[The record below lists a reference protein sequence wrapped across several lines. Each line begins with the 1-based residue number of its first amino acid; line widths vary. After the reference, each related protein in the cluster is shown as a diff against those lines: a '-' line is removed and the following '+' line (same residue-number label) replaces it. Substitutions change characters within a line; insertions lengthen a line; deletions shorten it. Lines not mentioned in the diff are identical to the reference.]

1 MTERENVPGK
11 AEPILYRTTVHWA
24 ALLGP
29 GMLLVLGGL
38 SLRAKPVAA
47 LVMIGLAII
56 WGMFSIHNLRA
67 SEFAVRASKLTIRI
81 GFPFKRFYE
90 FPYSHLAGADF
101 HQPALGV
108 ILNFGKI
115 MLIQPNRKVIVFRL
129 VARPNEF
136 IERLRT
142 EIIRFRQESEP
153 GTADGGT

>member
-1 MTERENVPGK
+1 MKERENVPRE
-11 AEPILYRTTVHWA
+11 AERIVYRTTVHWA

-38 SLRAKPVAA
+38 TLRAKPVAA

-56 WGMFSIHNLRA
+56 WGIFSIHNLRA
-67 SEFAVRASKLTIRI
+67 SEFAVHASKLTIRI

-90 FPYSHLAGADF
+90 FPYSQLAGADF

-115 MLIQPNRKVIVFRL
+115 MLILPNRKVVVFRL

-136 IERLRT
+136 IERLRE
-142 EIIRFRQESEP
+142 EIIRFSQENEP
-153 GTADGGT
+153 GSADGGA

>member
-1 MTERENVPGK
+1 MTETENVPRE

-29 GMLLVLGGL
+29 GMLFVLGGL

-47 LVMIGLAII
+47 LVMMGLALI
-56 WGMFSIHNLRA
+56 WGMFSIHTLRA
-67 SEFAVRASKLTIRI
+67 SEFAVQASRLTIRI

-90 FPYSHLAGADF
+90 FPYSQLAGADF
-101 HQPALGV
+101 PQPALGV

-115 MLIQPNRKVIVFRL
+115 MLVLPNRKVVVFRL

-136 IERLRT
+136 IERLKT
-142 EIIRFRQESEP
+142 EIIRFSQENEP
-153 GTADGGT
+153 GRADGGA